1 MGERGFESE
10 RVDTARMRE
19 REALS
24 GLEMVNWGFV
34 SHYSNLIHPFTKR
47 LVRSCE
53 NFLPALA

>member
-34 SHYSNLIHPFTKR
+34 SPFSNLIWLGMELRTGWLLRKIWK
-47 LVRSCE
+47 
-53 NFLPALA
+53 A